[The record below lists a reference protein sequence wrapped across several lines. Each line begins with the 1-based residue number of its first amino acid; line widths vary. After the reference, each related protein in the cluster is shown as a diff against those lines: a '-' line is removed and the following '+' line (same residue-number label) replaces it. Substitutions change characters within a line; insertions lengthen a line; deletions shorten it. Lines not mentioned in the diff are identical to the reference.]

1 MSHFEIPT
9 PEGLTDNCGVNVVSY
24 GDALYAVT
32 ESHKIRKIDPKTLE
46 TLGEKV
52 CFTNTWITE
61 DRIIS

>member
-52 CFTNTWITE
+52 CFTNT
-61 DRIIS
+61 